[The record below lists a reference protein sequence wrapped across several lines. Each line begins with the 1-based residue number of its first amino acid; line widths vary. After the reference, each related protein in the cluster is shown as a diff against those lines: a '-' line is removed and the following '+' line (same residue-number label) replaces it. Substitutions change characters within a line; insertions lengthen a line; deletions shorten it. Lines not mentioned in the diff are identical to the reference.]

1 MFCPKCNSEIQDKS
15 VLCPV
20 CGCSFSEKPFPI
32 SDNISAGKTGKYKVH
47 SASAEKAKKKANIPA
62 IILADLLLVSVSVL
76 IFSFSENSKLREENA
91 FHLDTIKDKESKIG
105 LLERSVDAK
114 AKEIGDLKEQTY
126 ADAKEKSILSE
137 KVEYSASLM
146 KALSSEEKWGY
157 ATENFHVD
165 KGVMVIDRFGGMQE
179 LKLFSTY
186 YTTFTFEV
194 SDTNVCIAKW
204 SDEDWINKDT
214 TVYIT
219 PVSAGYSII
228 TFTNDL
234 YDTSFKVLVIV
245 E

>member
-1 MFCPKCNSEIQDKS
+1 MFCPKCNSEIPDGSLFCTACGCRFQDKS
-15 VLCPV
+15 
-20 CGCSFSEKPFPI
+20 
-32 SDNISAGKTGKYKVH
+32 
-47 SASAEKAKKKANIPA
+47 ASATENSGEPFSVSSNSVSVRKKANIPA
-62 IILADLLLVSVSVL
+62 IILGILLLASIVVL
-76 IFSFSENSKLREENA
+76 VFFFSENSKLSDENA
-91 FHLDTIKDKESKIG
+91 AHLSTIHDRETKIG
-105 LLERSVDAK
+105 FLERSVDAK
-114 AKEIGDLKEQTY
+114 TKEINDLREQTSSDAKEI
-126 ADAKEKSILSE
+126 AALSE
-137 KVEYSASLM
+137 KDKYFSDLM
-146 KALSSEEKWGY
+146 KVLSSEEKWGY

-214 TVYIT
+214 SVFVT
-219 PVSAGYSII
+219 PVSAGYATI